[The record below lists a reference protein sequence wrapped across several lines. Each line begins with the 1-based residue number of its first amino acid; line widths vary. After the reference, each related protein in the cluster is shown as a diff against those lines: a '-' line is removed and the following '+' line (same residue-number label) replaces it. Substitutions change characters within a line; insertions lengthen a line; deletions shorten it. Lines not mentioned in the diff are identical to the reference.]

1 MGNRSSRD
9 VWTATVNVVGGQE
22 PTLAAPG
29 ILRPTPPGRG
39 EWRGRRAGRIGIGES
54 AAIEPGLVSVGER
67 QGVDSLGGQGRL
79 GDDHA
84 LAQGP
89 NDQLGDHVILNER
102 DPWRSTVVAD
112 NLGAADTIVTGD
124 RRRVVG
130 AAASDEAA
138 VVEVAEERG
147 VLVGGG
153 CQVFDTP
160 CQVFDTLFDTLTG
173 KRRVSAG
180 TARALWA
187 GNQIRISR
195 AVGGG
200 RPSSRGARGDI
211 DG

>member
-1 MGNRSSRD
+1 MGNRSTWD
-9 VWTATVNVVGGQE
+9 VWATPIDVVGGQE

-39 EWRGRRAGRIGIGES
+39 EWRGRRAGRIGKGT
-54 AAIEPGLVSVGER
+54 AIEPGLISVGER
-67 QGVDSLGGQGRL
+67 QSVDSLGSQGRL
-79 GDDHA
+79 GNDHA

-89 NDQLGDHVILNER
+89 DDQLGDHVILNEH
-102 DPWRSTVVAD
+102 DPRRLAIVAD
-112 NLGAADTIVTGD
+112 DLGAADAIVTGN

-138 VVEVAEERG
+138 IVEVAEERG

-180 TARALWA
+180 TVHALWA
-187 GNQIRISR
+187 GERISSALDGGHR
-195 AVGGG
+195 ERRSVGV
-200 RPSSRGARGDI
+200 GDE
-211 DG
+211 